1 MSTDQLVRLVHKG
14 TLSGSQTFSF
24 GITMRAPSVPTQG
37 SLDTFVAGCK
47 TAFNTY
53 ASSAGGLTSF
63 ISSTDSYSSMRAYY
77 YPANSSHST
86 LESGTTLAQAGSA
99 VRTLPF
105 QCALVV
111 SLRSSVPGRTGRGR
125 YYLPLSI
132 AAQLAAGQV
141 TSSNLA
147 SLGTLSAA
155 YLHNLQQVPFDPVN
169 GATCVVSVA
178 SLLVPRPALT
188 IVQLIIDSVVDTQQ
202 RRRDKIAPTAT
213 QVNAVS

>member
-1 MSTDQLVRLVHKG
+1 MSTDRLVRLVHKG
-14 TLSGSQTFSF
+14 TLSGVQSFSF
-24 GITMRAPSVPTQG
+24 GVMLRAPSDPTQG

-63 ISSTDSYSSMRAYY
+63 ISSTDTYNAMRAYF
-77 YPANSSHST
+77 YPANTSHAS
-86 LESGTTLAQAGSA
+86 LESGTTLAQTGSA

-111 SLRSSVPGRTGRGR
+111 SLRSSVPGRQGRGR

-155 YLHNLQQVPFDPVN
+155 YLHALQNVPFDPVN
-169 GATCVVSVA
+169 GATCVVAVA
-178 SLLVPRPALT
+178 SLLAPRPSLT
-188 IVQLIIDSVVDTQQ
+188 ITSLVIDSVVDTQQ

-213 QVNAVS
+213 QINVVS